1 MMKLRATAVAI
12 TLAIAA
18 GTQAFALQSP
28 LDWNPVIGSIGTGI
42 PSASRAAAKKVDVQK
57 LSRESAKP
65 APTGQAAADLIVRR
79 RVASVDTPAQLAA
92 IYPEKTRP
100 QMVAYF
106 KQLQKGWSEMEGK
119 FGLQPGDMG
128 GAMAAFIAGSYMGYR
143 NVTLP
148 DAQFARLIEQTRAYL
163 GGNPAVRGLGDADKQ
178 AFYETLSTMG
188 MYVAMSQL
196 VLAKQPDPDAIARM
210 QEAGKQYL
218 EDFLGV
224 AADRVVIDERGL
236 SLR

>member
-1 MMKLRATAVAI
+1 
-12 TLAIAA
+12 
-18 GTQAFALQSP
+18 
-28 LDWNPVIGSIGTGI
+28 
-42 PSASRAAAKKVDVQK
+42 
-57 LSRESAKP
+57 
-65 APTGQAAADLIVRR
+65 
-79 RVASVDTPAQLAA
+79 
-92 IYPEKTRP
+92 
-100 QMVAYF
+100 
-106 KQLQKGWSEMEGK
+106 MEGK